1 MLYDLIVHSQ
11 TTTVELVDALI
22 RTKCTISN
30 MGGPAGSKIPE
41 RDTVNATHL
50 TC

>member
-22 RTKCTISN
+22 TTKCTISN
-30 MGGPAGSKIPE
+30 MGGPLVLKSLNVTPLMPH
-41 RDTVNATHL
+41 T
-50 TC
+50 